1 MAKMGNSIKKQ
12 VIQFYYDKSL
22 NMIKI
27 LRTALVIGSI
37 VPALCMHAQDPS
49 FSQFFSSPLNINPA
63 LTANIN
69 ADWRMISN
77 YRDQWIGPASPYV
90 TGTVSFD
97 TKVMQHKT
105 PDNIENNFIGVGGM
119 LMFDHAMSGVVQSTY
134 ASLDLAYNIKLS
146 ETDRYLERLSVG
158 FGAIYGHRRIDYNRV
173 TFEEQFTG
181 FGFNTNLPTGES
193 SLSNMKPYVSVS
205 TGITYTA
212 TTEKTNFD
220 IGVAAFHVNK
230 PKQTFLKDENEIL
243 PIRKVAHS
251 NFEMFLNERTV
262 INVNGIYQYQKKASY
277 FSFGGAA
284 GYYVSNDAQALVT
297 AGLWYWSANALVPYL
312 GLAYKKFQFGVSYDL
327 TISKLN
333 DAARRPNSW
342 ELSLILRGE
351 RKPSGVIPCPWK

>member
-1 MAKMGNSIKKQ
+1 
-12 VIQFYYDKSL
+12 
-22 NMIKI
+22 
-27 LRTALVIGSI
+27 
-37 VPALCMHAQDPS
+37 
-49 FSQFFSSPLNINPA
+49 
-63 LTANIN
+63 
-69 ADWRMISN
+69 MISN

-97 TKVMQHKT
+97 TKVMQHKS

-134 ASLDLAYNIKLS
+134 ASLNLAYNIKLS
-146 ETDRYLERLSVG
+146 ESDRYLERLSVG

-193 SLSNMKPYVSVS
+193 SLSNMKPYFSAS
-205 TGITYTA
+205 MGITYTA

-230 PKQTFLKDENEIL
+230 PKQTFLKDENQIL
-243 PIRKVAHS
+243 PIRKVVHT
-251 NFEMFLNERTV
+251 NFEMFINERTV
-262 INVNGIYQYQKKASY
+262 LNVNGIYQYQKKAKY
-277 FSFGGAA
+277 FSVGGAA
-284 GYYVSNDAQALVT
+284 GYYLGNDAEALVT
-297 AGLWYWSANALVPYL
+297 AGLWYWSQNALSPYV
-312 GLAYKKFQFGVSYDL
+312 GLTYKKFQFGVSYDL

-333 DAARRPNSW
+333 EAARRPNSW

>member
-1 MAKMGNSIKKQ
+1 
-12 VIQFYYDKSL
+12 
-22 NMIKI
+22 MIKF
-27 LRTALVIGSI
+27 LRIVVVVFAAGTSI
-37 VPALCMHAQDPS
+37 SLHAQDPS
-49 FSQFFSSPLNINPA
+49 FSQFFSSPLNVNPA

-105 PDNIENNFIGVGGM
+105 PDNIENNFMGVGGM

-134 ASLDLAYNIKLS
+134 ASLNLSYNIKIT
-146 ETDRYLERLSVG
+146 ETDRYRERLAIG

-173 TFEEQFTG
+173 NFEEQFNG
-181 FGFNTNLPTGES
+181 FGFNKNMPTGES
-193 SLSNMKPYVSVS
+193 SLSNMKPYFSGS

-220 IGVAAFHVNK
+220 IGVAAFHFNK
-230 PKQTFLKDENEIL
+230 PKQTFLKDDNQFL
-243 PIRKVAHS
+243 PMRKVAHT
-251 NFEMFLNERTV
+251 NFEMFTDKRTV
-262 INVNGIYQYQKKASY
+262 INANAIYQYQKKASY
-277 FSFGGAA
+277 FSVGGAV
-284 GYYVSNDAQALVT
+284 GYYVTDNAESLIT
-297 AGLWYWSANALVPYL
+297 AGLWYWSKNALIPYVGL
-312 GLAYKKFQFGVSYDL
+312 GYKNFQVGLSYDL

-342 ELSLILRGE
+342 ELSLILRGV

>member
-1 MAKMGNSIKKQ
+1 
-12 VIQFYYDKSL
+12 
-22 NMIKI
+22 MIKF
-27 LRTALVIGSI
+27 LRIVVVVFAAGTSI
-37 VPALCMHAQDPS
+37 SLHAQDPS
-49 FSQFFSSPLNINPA
+49 FSQFFSSPLNVNPA

-105 PDNIENNFIGVGGM
+105 PDNIENNFMGVGGM

-134 ASLDLAYNIKLS
+134 ASLNLSYNIKIT
-146 ETDRYLERLSVG
+146 ETDRYRERLAIG

-173 TFEEQFTG
+173 NFEEQFNG
-181 FGFNTNLPTGES
+181 FGFNKNMPTGES
-193 SLSNMKPYVSVS
+193 SLSNMKPYFSGS

-220 IGVAAFHVNK
+220 IGVAAFHFNK
-230 PKQTFLKDENEIL
+230 PKQTFLKDDNQFL
-243 PIRKVAHS
+243 PMRKVAHT
-251 NFEMFLNERTV
+251 NFEMFTDKRTV
-262 INVNGIYQYQKKASY
+262 INANAIYQYQKKASY
-277 FSFGGAA
+277 FSVGGAV
-284 GYYVSNDAQALVT
+284 GYYVTDNAESLIT
-297 AGLWYWSANALVPYL
+297 AGLWYWSKNALIPYVGL
-312 GLAYKKFQFGVSYDL
+312 GYKNFQVGLSYDL

-342 ELSLILRGE
+342 ELSLILRGV
-351 RKPSGVIPCPWK
+351 RKPNGVIPCPWK

>member
-1 MAKMGNSIKKQ
+1 
-12 VIQFYYDKSL
+12 
-22 NMIKI
+22 MIKI
-27 LRTALVIGSI
+27 LRIVVAIFAAGASI
-37 VPALCMHAQDPS
+37 SLHAQDPS
-49 FSQFFSSPLNINPA
+49 FSQFFSSPLNVNPA

-105 PDNIENNFIGVGGM
+105 PDNIENNFMGVGGM

-134 ASLDLAYNIKLS
+134 ASLNLSYNIKIS
-146 ETDRYLERLSVG
+146 ETDRYRERLAIG

-173 TFEEQFTG
+173 NFEEQFNG
-181 FGFNTNLPTGES
+181 FGFNKNMPTGES
-193 SLSNMKPYVSVS
+193 SLSNMKPYFSGS

-220 IGVAAFHVNK
+220 IGVAAFHFNK
-230 PKQTFLKDENEIL
+230 PKQTFLKDDNQFL
-243 PIRKVAHS
+243 PMRKVAHT
-251 NFEMFLNERTV
+251 NFEMFTDKRTV
-262 INVNGIYQYQKKASY
+262 INANAIYQYQKKASY
-277 FSFGGAA
+277 FSVGGAV
-284 GYYVSNDAQALVT
+284 GYYVTDNAESLIT
-297 AGLWYWSANALVPYL
+297 AGLWYWSKNALIPYVGL
-312 GLAYKKFQFGVSYDL
+312 GYKNFQVGLSYDL

-342 ELSLILRGE
+342 ELSLILRGV

>member
-1 MAKMGNSIKKQ
+1 
-12 VIQFYYDKSL
+12 
-22 NMIKI
+22 MIKF
-27 LRTALVIGSI
+27 LRIVVVVFAAGTSI
-37 VPALCMHAQDPS
+37 SLHAQDPS
-49 FSQFFSSPLNINPA
+49 FSQFFSSPLNVNPA

-105 PDNIENNFIGVGGM
+105 PDNIENNFMGVGGM

-134 ASLDLAYNIKLS
+134 ASLNLSYNIKIS
-146 ETDRYLERLSVG
+146 ETDRYRERLAIG

-173 TFEEQFTG
+173 NFEEQFNG
-181 FGFNTNLPTGES
+181 FGFNKNMPTGES
-193 SLSNMKPYVSVS
+193 SLSNMKPYFSGS

-220 IGVAAFHVNK
+220 IGVAAFHFNK
-230 PKQTFLKDENEIL
+230 PKQTFLKDDNQFL
-243 PIRKVAHS
+243 PMRKVAHT
-251 NFEMFLNERTV
+251 NFEMFTDKRTV
-262 INVNGIYQYQKKASY
+262 INANAIYQYQKKASY
-277 FSFGGAA
+277 FSVGGAV
-284 GYYVSNDAQALVT
+284 GYYVTDNAESLIT
-297 AGLWYWSANALVPYL
+297 AGLWYWSKNALIPYVGL
-312 GLAYKKFQFGVSYDL
+312 GYKNFQVGLSYDL

-342 ELSLILRGE
+342 ELSLILRGV

>member
-1 MAKMGNSIKKQ
+1 
-12 VIQFYYDKSL
+12 
-22 NMIKI
+22 MIKF
-27 LRTALVIGSI
+27 LRIVVVVFAAGTSI
-37 VPALCMHAQDPS
+37 SLHAQDPS
-49 FSQFFSSPLNINPA
+49 FSQFFSSPLNVNPA

-105 PDNIENNFIGVGGM
+105 PDNIENNFMGVGGM

-134 ASLDLAYNIKLS
+134 ASLNLSYNIKIT
-146 ETDRYLERLSVG
+146 ETDRYRERLAIG

-173 TFEEQFTG
+173 NFEEQFNG
-181 FGFNTNLPTGES
+181 FGFNKNMPTGES
-193 SLSNMKPYVSVS
+193 SLSNMKPYFSGS

-220 IGVAAFHVNK
+220 IGVAAFHFNK
-230 PKQTFLKDENEIL
+230 PKQTFLKDDNQFL
-243 PIRKVAHS
+243 PMRKVAHT
-251 NFEMFLNERTV
+251 NFEMFTDKRTV
-262 INVNGIYQYQKKASY
+262 INANAIYQYQKKASY
-277 FSFGGAA
+277 FSVGGAV
-284 GYYVSNDAQALVT
+284 GYYVTDNAESLIT
-297 AGLWYWSANALVPYL
+297 AGLWYWSKNALIPYVGL
-312 GLAYKKFQFGVSYDL
+312 GYKNFQIGLSYDL

-342 ELSLILRGE
+342 ELSLILRGV

>member
-1 MAKMGNSIKKQ
+1 
-12 VIQFYYDKSL
+12 
-22 NMIKI
+22 MIKF
-27 LRTALVIGSI
+27 LRIVVVVFAAGTSI
-37 VPALCMHAQDPS
+37 SLHAQDPS
-49 FSQFFSSPLNINPA
+49 FSQFFSSPLNVNPA

-105 PDNIENNFIGVGGM
+105 PDNIENNFMGVGGM

-134 ASLDLAYNIKLS
+134 ASLNLSYNIKIT
-146 ETDRYLERLSVG
+146 ETDRYRERLAIG

-173 TFEEQFTG
+173 NFEEQFNG
-181 FGFNTNLPTGES
+181 FGFNKNMPTGES
-193 SLSNMKPYVSVS
+193 SLSNMKPYFSGS

-220 IGVAAFHVNK
+220 IGVAAFHFNK
-230 PKQTFLKDENEIL
+230 PKQTFLKDDNQFL
-243 PIRKVAHS
+243 PMRKVAHT
-251 NFEMFLNERTV
+251 NFEMFTDKRTV
-262 INVNGIYQYQKKASY
+262 INANAIYQYQKKASY
-277 FSFGGAA
+277 FSVGGAV
-284 GYYVSNDAQALVT
+284 GYYVTDNAESLIT
-297 AGLWYWSANALVPYL
+297 AGLWYWSKNALIPYVGFGYKNFQV
-312 GLAYKKFQFGVSYDL
+312 GLSYDL

-342 ELSLILRGE
+342 ELSLILRGV

>member
-1 MAKMGNSIKKQ
+1 
-12 VIQFYYDKSL
+12 
-22 NMIKI
+22 MIKI
-27 LRTALVIGSI
+27 LRTALPILAI
-37 VPALCMHAQDPS
+37 VQAVSLHAQDPS
-49 FSQFFSSPLNINPA
+49 FAQFFASPLNINPG

-77 YRDQWIGPASPYV
+77 FRDQWIGPASPYV

-97 TKVMQHKT
+97 TKVMQEKT

-134 ASLDLAYNIKLS
+134 ASLNLAYNIKLT
-146 ETDRYLERLSVG
+146 ETDRYLERLAIG

-173 TFEEQFTG
+173 NFEEQFDG
-181 FGFNTNLPTGES
+181 FGFNTNLPTGET
-193 SLSNMKPYVSVS
+193 SLSNMKPYFSAS

-220 IGVAAFHVNK
+220 IGVAAFHINK
-230 PKQTFLKDENEIL
+230 PKQTFLKDENQIL
-243 PIRKVAHS
+243 AMRKVAHT

-262 INVNGIYQYQKKASY
+262 INANAIYQYQKKASY
-277 FSFGGAA
+277 FSVGGAL
-284 GYYVSNDAQALVT
+284 GYYVDSDAEALIT
-297 AGLWYWSANALVPYL
+297 AGLWYWSDNALIPYVGL
-312 GLAYKKFQFGVSYDL
+312 GYKNFQFGVSYDL

-342 ELSLILRGE
+342 ELSLILRGM
-351 RKPSGVIPCPWK
+351 RRPSGVIPCPWK